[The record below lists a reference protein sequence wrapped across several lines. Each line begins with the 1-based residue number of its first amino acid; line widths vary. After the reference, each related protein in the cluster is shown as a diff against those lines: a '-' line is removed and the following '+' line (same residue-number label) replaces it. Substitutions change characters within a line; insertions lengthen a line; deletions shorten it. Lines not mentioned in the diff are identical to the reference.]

1 MLSKAEVPSMSARSE
16 TTPPEVPDEEEFVDG
31 ASRAVEAAIVGL
43 HARGIATT
51 HLIDGRLVRVHPDGR
66 REDLGVPRRP

>member
-1 MLSKAEVPSMSARSE
+1 MSSRPDI
-16 TTPPEVPDEEEFVDG
+16 TTSEVPDEEEFIDG
-31 ASRAVEAAIVGL
+31 AARAVEAAIVDL

>member
-1 MLSKAEVPSMSARSE
+1 MSSRPD
-16 TTPPEVPDEEEFVDG
+16 TTTSEVPDEEEFVDG
-31 ASRAVEAAIVGL
+31 AARAVEAAIAGL

>member
-1 MLSKAEVPSMSARSE
+1 MADRSD
-16 TTPPEVPDEEEFVDG
+16 TTASEVPDEEEFIDG
-31 ASRAVEAAIVGL
+31 ASRAVQDAIAGL

-66 REDLGVPRRP
+66 REDLGAPRRP